1 MIEREDYVTEVATED
16 MARHEV
22 PHLACQDRLRKQDL
36 IALWDRIRNKG
47 KRDREQFC
55 FSSF

>member
-1 MIEREDYVTEVATED
+1 MSTEVATED
-16 MARHEV
+16 MAKRKV
-22 PHLACQDRLRKQDL
+22 PHLACQDRLGKQDL

-47 KRDREQFC
+47 KRNRQQFC

>member
-1 MIEREDYVTEVATED
+1 MEV
-16 MARHEV
+16 MAKHKV
-22 PHLACQDRLRKQDL
+22 PHLACQDRLGKQDL

-47 KRDREQFC
+47 RRNRQQFC